1 MNFNFSDYSSRLFD
15 SRATVVGAV
24 FRAGLKELLEK
35 HFTEVKPGENSKI
48 LADTVTAPHICF
60 YGIRVFF
67 DTNQV
72 EDCLMFED
80 KELLE
85 LYLNRRSNEEF
96 KILIRTKSAINSEP
110 KFIPPQDYPLS
121 GWQ

>member
-1 MNFNFSDYSSRLFD
+1 M
-15 SRATVVGAV
+15 
-24 FRAGLKELLEK
+24 EK
-35 HFTEVKPGENSKI
+35 HFTEVKQDENSTI
-48 LADTVTAPHICF
+48 APHICF

-67 DTNQV
+67 DASQT
-72 EDCLMFED
+72 EDCLIFED

-85 LYLNRRSNEEF
+85 LYLKRRSNEEF
-96 KILIRTKSAINSEP
+96 KILARAKSALNSEP